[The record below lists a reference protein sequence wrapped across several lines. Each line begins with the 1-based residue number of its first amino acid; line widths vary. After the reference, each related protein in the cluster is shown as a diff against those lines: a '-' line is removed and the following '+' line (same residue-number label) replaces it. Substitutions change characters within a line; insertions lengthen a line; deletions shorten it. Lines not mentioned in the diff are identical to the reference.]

1 MARLIHTHLGEAHTP
16 GHRPA
21 SSTPSP
27 DAFASDKENRHQ
39 NINKRTTAAMPPPAH
54 GKRRRLADRPSNA
67 QSTQSTQFA
76 RSAQSAR
83 PAQSQASS
91 QRTSSD
97 TRYYDPDQ
105 DPEERRS
112 VRRGLRDLGRE
123 LNDTRGE
130 LMQPGNNGIL
140 NIVEQANQF
149 YAKVKQTADATLD
162 SRILVNTADLTHKKA
177 TQLALGDTSAGIDVD
192 EFVSKCISFMRRGP
206 NNTTASTSGTQGR
219 RGRLGQSQR
228 DPDASDEDDGDAMNW
243 DTLGRSA
250 CFPSNARPAVSGWL
264 LGPLSV
270 QKRTRQ
276 LTQRRAQE
284 QIDPERAVAPRE
296 MAQQDLGGQD
306 STNLTQICSEI
317 NKLLADT
324 QRVREK
330 RAETE
335 LSRQADLTPEKAQ
348 QIMDKHSMADDGG
361 IPLFRFC
368 INPKSFGQSIENL
381 FYVSFLVRDGTVGV
395 STDSRGLPTLHAAA
409 PFAPSEAQK
418 KGVQKH
424 QAVFSLD
431 YETWHEIIDV
441 FNIEESIIPHREEKE
456 QETGTSW
463 YA

>member
-1 MARLIHTHLGEAHTP
+1 MARLIHTQLDEANASGP
-16 GHRPA
+16 LQN

-27 DAFASDKENRHQ
+27 EAFNSDKENRYQ
-39 NINKRTTAAMPPPAH
+39 GTNKRTTAAMPPPRAQN
-54 GKRRRLADRPSNA
+54 KRPRLADRSSNA
-67 QSTQSTQFA
+67 QSAQSS

-83 PAQSQASS
+83 SARAQCARSQASS

-130 LMQPGNNGIL
+130 LMQPGNDGIL

-162 SRILVNTADLTHKKA
+162 SRILVNTADLTQKKA

-192 EFVSKCISFMRRGP
+192 EFVSKCVSFMRRGP
-206 NNTTASTSGTQGR
+206 NNATASTNGTQGR
-219 RGRLGQSQR
+219 RGRSGRSQR

-276 LTQRRAQE
+276 MTQRRVAE
-284 QIDPERAVAPRE
+284 RIDPTQAVAPRE
-296 MAQQDLGGQD
+296 MAQQDLGQQE
-306 STNLTQICSEI
+306 SSNLTQICSEI
-317 NKLLADT
+317 NKLLANS
-324 QRVREK
+324 QYERE
-330 RAETE
+330 RDATE
-335 LSRQADLTPEKAQ
+335 ELESQEDLTPEKAQ
-348 QIMDKHSMADDGG
+348 EIMDKHSVADNGG
-361 IPLFRFC
+361 SPCFA
-368 INPKSFGQSIENL
+368 S
-381 FYVSFLVRDGTVGV
+381 V
-395 STDSRGLPTLHAAA
+395 STRSLSGKVWKTCSIRKLPTLHAAA

-431 YETWHEIIDV
+431 HETWEELIDV
-441 FNIEESIIPHREEKE
+441 FNIKDSIIPHREEKQ

>member
-1 MARLIHTHLGEAHTP
+1 MARLIHTHLDETSTP
-16 GHRPA
+16 GPRQT
-21 SSTPSP
+21 SSPSSP
-27 DAFASDKENRHQ
+27 ESFTSDKENRRQ
-39 NINKRTTAAMPPPAH
+39 GINKRTTAAMPPPSAQN
-54 GKRRRLADRPSNA
+54 KRPRLADRPSNVQSA
-67 QSTQSTQFA
+67 QSSRSA
-76 RSAQSAR
+76 RSARS
-83 PAQSQASS
+83 AQSQASS
-91 QRTSSD
+91 QRSSND

-130 LMQPGNNGIL
+130 LMQPGNDGIL

-162 SRILVNTADLTHKKA
+162 SRILVNTADLTRKKA

-206 NNTTASTSGTQGR
+206 NNAVASANGTQGR
-219 RGRLGQSQR
+219 RGRPGRSQR

-276 LTQRRAQE
+276 MTQRRAAE
-284 QIDPERAVAPRE
+284 QIDRTQAVAPRE
-296 MAQQDLGGQD
+296 MAQQDLGQQE
-306 STNLTQICSEI
+306 SSNLTQICSEI
-317 NKLLADT
+317 NKLLANS
-324 QRVREK
+324 QRQREK
-330 RAETE
+330 DATE
-335 LSRQADLTPEKAQ
+335 ELEAQEGLTPEKAQ
-348 QIMDKHSMADDGG
+348 EIMDKHSVADDGG

-368 INPKSFGQSIENL
+368 INPKSFGQSVENL

-395 STDSRGLPTLHAAA
+395 AVDSRGLPTLHAAA

-431 YETWHEIIDV
+431 HETWHEIIDV
-441 FNIEESIIPHREEKE
+441 FNVKDSIIPHREEKE

>member
-1 MARLIHTHLGEAHTP
+1 MARLIHTHLDEANTP
-16 GHRPA
+16 GPRPA
-21 SSTPSP
+21 PSTLSR
-27 DAFASDKENRHQ
+27 DAFTSDKENRHQ
-39 NINKRTTAAMPPPAH
+39 GINKRSTAVMVPRSQS
-54 GKRRRLADRPSNA
+54 KRQRLADRPSNA
-67 QSTQSTQFA
+67 QPAQSAQSS

-83 PAQSQASS
+83 SAQSQASS

-130 LMQPGNNGIL
+130 LMQPGNDGIL

-192 EFVSKCISFMRRGP
+192 EFVSKCASFMRRGP
-206 NNTTASTSGTQGR
+206 NNATASTNGTQGR
-219 RGRLGQSQR
+219 RARPGRSQR
-228 DPDASDEDDGDAMNW
+228 DPEASDEDDGDAMNW

-250 CFPSNARPAVSGWL
+250 CFPNNARPAVSGWL

-276 LTQRRAQE
+276 VTQRRVGE
-284 QIDPERAVAPRE
+284 RIDPTQAVAPRE
-296 MAQQDLGGQD
+296 MAQQDLGQQD

-317 NKLLADT
+317 NKLLANN
-324 QRVREK
+324 QLKGQEA
-330 RAETE
+330 AERE
-335 LSRQADLTPEKAQ
+335 LSGQTNLTPEKAQ
-348 QIMDKHSMADDGG
+348 QIMDKHSVADDGG
-361 IPLFRFC
+361 IPF
-368 INPKSFGQSIENL
+368 
-381 FYVSFLVRDGTVGV
+381 VSFLYQPQIFRAKRGKLVLHSRD
-395 STDSRGLPTLHAAA
+395 LPTLHAAA

-431 YETWHEIIDV
+431 HDTWYEIIDV
-441 FNIEESIIPHREEKE
+441 FKIEDSIIPHREEKE

>member
-1 MARLIHTHLGEAHTP
+1 MARLIHTNLDEANTP
-16 GHRPA
+16 GPGPTSSISPD
-21 SSTPSP
+21 SST
-27 DAFASDKENRHQ
+27 SDKENRYQ
-39 NINKRTTAAMPPPAH
+39 GNNKRTTVAMPPHAQ
-54 GKRRRLADRPSNA
+54 GKRRRLTDHPSN
-67 QSTQSTQFA
+67 TQSA

-83 PAQSQASS
+83 SGQSQASS

-105 DPEERRS
+105 DPDERRI
-112 VRRGLRDLGRE
+112 VRRGLRELGRE

-130 LMQPGNNGIL
+130 LMQPGNDGIL

-192 EFVSKCISFMRRGP
+192 EFVSKCVSFMRRGP
-206 NNTTASTSGTQGR
+206 NNATASTQGR
-219 RGRLGQSQR
+219 RGRLGRSQR
-228 DPDASDEDDGDAMNW
+228 DPDSSDEDDDGDAMNW

-276 LTQRRAQE
+276 MTQRRAAE
-284 QIDPERAVAPRE
+284 VIDPSQAVAPRE
-296 MAQQDLGGQD
+296 MAQQDLGQQD

-317 NKLLADT
+317 NKLLAT
-324 QRVREK
+324 RQRLSQHAV
-330 RAETE
+330 ETE
-335 LSRQADLTPEKAQ
+335 LRNEVNLTTEKAQ
-348 QIMDKHSMADDGG
+348 KIMDKHSVADDGG

-368 INPKSFGQSIENL
+368 INPHSFGQSVENL

-395 STDSRGLPTLHAAA
+395 QTDSRDLPTLHASA

-431 YETWHEIIDV
+431 HDTWHEIIDV
-441 FNIEESIIPHREEKE
+441 FKIKDSIIPHRKEEE

-463 YA
+463 YV

>member
-1 MARLIHTHLGEAHTP
+1 MARLIPTHLDETITP
-16 GHRPA
+16 GPRPA
-21 SSTPSP
+21 SSILSP
-27 DAFASDKENRHQ
+27 DAFNSDKENLHQ
-39 NINKRTTAAMPPPAH
+39 GVTKRTTAVMPSSTQN
-54 GKRRRLADRPSNA
+54 KRRRLADRPSNA
-67 QSTQSTQFA
+67 QPAQSAQSS

-83 PAQSQASS
+83 SVRSQASS
-91 QRTSSD
+91 QRTGSD

-123 LNDTRGE
+123 LNGKLLCLDSRLEWQRSNIFHKDTRGE

-192 EFVSKCISFMRRGP
+192 EFVSKCVSFMRRGP
-206 NNTTASTSGTQGR
+206 NNATTLTNGTQGR
-219 RGRLGQSQR
+219 RGRPDRSQR

-264 LGPLSV
+264 LGPLSL

-276 LTQRRAQE
+276 LTQRRAAE
-284 QIDPERAVAPRE
+284 QIDPTQAVAPRE
-296 MAQQDLGGQD
+296 MAQQDLGLQD
-306 STNLTQICSEI
+306 STNLTEICSEI
-317 NKLLADT
+317 NKLLAYNQDDRQKAAENEL
-324 QRVREK
+324 QRE
-330 RAETE
+330 AN
-335 LSRQADLTPEKAQ
+335 LTPEKAQ
-348 QIMDKHSMADDGG
+348 HIMDKHNVADDGG

-368 INPKSFGQSIENL
+368 INPKSFGQSVENL

-395 STDSRGLPTLHAAA
+395 STDSRDLPTL
-409 PFAPSEAQK
+409 
-418 KGVQKH
+418 
-424 QAVFSLD
+424 
-431 YETWHEIIDV
+431 
-441 FNIEESIIPHREEKE
+441 REYSS
-456 QETGTSW
+456 T
-463 YA
+463 

>member
-1 MARLIHTHLGEAHTP
+1 MAHLIHTHLEEANTSGPRPTSSIISP
-16 GHRPA
+16 G
-21 SSTPSP
+21 T
-27 DAFASDKENRHQ
+27 FNSDKENRPQ
-39 NINKRTTAAMPPPAH
+39 GINKRTTATMPPRSQS
-54 GKRRRLADRPSNA
+54 KRRRLADRPSNA
-67 QSTQSTQFA
+67 QSAQSS

-83 PAQSQASS
+83 SAQSQASS
-91 QRTSSD
+91 QRTGSD

-130 LMQPGNNGIL
+130 LMQPGNDGIL

-192 EFVSKCISFMRRGP
+192 EFVSKCVSFMRRGP
-206 NNTTASTSGTQGR
+206 NNATASTNGTQGR
-219 RGRLGQSQR
+219 RGRPARSQR

-250 CFPSNARPAVSGWL
+250 CFPNNARPAVSGWL

-276 LTQRRAQE
+276 LTQRRAVE
-284 QIDPERAVAPRE
+284 RIDPTQAVAPRE
-296 MAQQDLGGQD
+296 MAQQDLGQQE
-306 STNLTQICSEI
+306 SSNLTQICSEI
-317 NKLLADT
+317 NKLLANNQDNR
-324 QRVREK
+324 QKAAERELG
-330 RAETE
+330 RETN
-335 LSRQADLTPEKAQ
+335 LTPEKAQ
-348 QIMDKHSMADDGG
+348 EIMDKHSVADDGG

-368 INPKSFGQSIENL
+368 INPKSFGQSVENL

-395 STDSRGLPTLHAAA
+395 SADSRELPTLHAAA

-431 YETWHEIIDV
+431 HDTWYEIIKV
-441 FNIEESIIPHREEKE
+441 FNIKDSIIPHREEKQ

>member
-1 MARLIHTHLGEAHTP
+1 MARLTHTHPDEANTP
-16 GHRPA
+16 GPRPA
-21 SSTPSP
+21 PSTVSP
-27 DAFASDKENRHQ
+27 DAFTSDKENRHPG
-39 NINKRTTAAMPPPAH
+39 INKRSTAVMAPRSQS
-54 GKRRRLADRPSNA
+54 KRQRLADRPSNA
-67 QSTQSTQFA
+67 QPAQSTQSS

-83 PAQSQASS
+83 SAQSQASS
-91 QRTSSD
+91 QRNSSD

-130 LMQPGNNGIL
+130 LMQPGNDGIL

-192 EFVSKCISFMRRGP
+192 EFVSKCVSFMRRGP
-206 NNTTASTSGTQGR
+206 NNATASANGTQGHR
-219 RGRLGQSQR
+219 ARLGRSQR

-250 CFPSNARPAVSGWL
+250 CFPNNARPAVSGWL

-276 LTQRRAQE
+276 LTQRRAAE
-284 QIDPERAVAPRE
+284 RIDPTQAVAPRE
-296 MAQQDLGGQD
+296 MAQQDLGQQD

-317 NKLLADT
+317 NKLLANN
-324 QRVREK
+324 QLK
-330 RAETE
+330 RQTAAEQE
-335 LSRQADLTPEKAQ
+335 LSRETNLTPEKAQ
-348 QIMDKHSMADDGG
+348 QIMDKHSVADDGG

-368 INPKSFGQSIENL
+368 INPRSFGQSVENL

-395 STDSRGLPTLHAAA
+395 STDSRDLPTLHAAA

-431 YETWHEIIDV
+431 HETWYEIIDV
-441 FNIEESIIPHREEKE
+441 FKIQNSIIPHREEKE

-463 YA
+463 YT

>member
-1 MARLIHTHLGEAHTP
+1 MARLIHTHLDEANTP
-16 GHRPA
+16 GPRPA
-21 SSTPSP
+21 PSTLSP
-27 DAFASDKENRHQ
+27 DAFTSDKENRPQ
-39 NINKRTTAAMPPPAH
+39 GINKRSTAVMAPPSQN
-54 GKRRRLADRPSNA
+54 KRQRLANRPSNA
-67 QSTQSTQFA
+67 QPAQSAQSS

-83 PAQSQASS
+83 SAQSQASS
-91 QRTSSD
+91 QRTGSD

-130 LMQPGNNGIL
+130 LMQPGNDGIL

-192 EFVSKCISFMRRGP
+192 EFVSKCVSFMRRGP
-206 NNTTASTSGTQGR
+206 NNATASSGTQGR
-219 RGRLGQSQR
+219 RARLGRSQR

-276 LTQRRAQE
+276 LTQRRAAE
-284 QIDPERAVAPRE
+284 RIDPTQAVAPRE
-296 MAQQDLGGQD
+296 MAQQDLGQQD

-317 NKLLADT
+317 NKLLANNQHDS
-324 QRVREK
+324 QK
-330 RAETE
+330 KAEAE
-335 LSRQADLTPEKAQ
+335 LRGEANLTPEKAQ
-348 QIMDKHSMADDGG
+348 QVMDKYSVADDGG

-368 INPKSFGQSIENL
+368 INPKSFGQSVENL

-395 STDSRGLPTLHAAA
+395 STDSRDLPTLHAAA

-431 YETWHEIIDV
+431 HDTWSEIIDV
-441 FNIEESIIPHREEKE
+441 FKIENSIIPHREEKE
-456 QETGTSW
+456 QETGLSW

>member
-1 MARLIHTHLGEAHTP
+1 MARLIRTHLDEANTP
-16 GHRPA
+16 GPRAAP
-21 SSTPSP
+21 STLSP
-27 DAFASDKENRHQ
+27 DAFSSDKENH
-39 NINKRTTAAMPPPAH
+39 INKRSTAVMAPPSQR
-54 GKRRRLADRPSNA
+54 KRQRLADRPLNA
-67 QSTQSTQFA
+67 QPVQSAQSS

-83 PAQSQASS
+83 TAQSQASS
-91 QRTSSD
+91 QRTGSD

-130 LMQPGNNGIL
+130 LMQPGNDGIL

-192 EFVSKCISFMRRGP
+192 EFVSKCVSFMRRGP
-206 NNTTASTSGTQGR
+206 NNATASANGTQGR
-219 RGRLGQSQR
+219 RARPGRSQR

-250 CFPSNARPAVSGWL
+250 CFPNNARPAVSGWL

-276 LTQRRAQE
+276 LTQRRAVE
-284 QIDPERAVAPRE
+284 RIDPTQAVAPRE
-296 MAQQDLGGQD
+296 MAQDELGQQD

-317 NKLLADT
+317 NKLLANN
-324 QRVREK
+324 QSK
-330 RAETE
+330 RQEAAERE
-335 LSRQADLTPEKAQ
+335 LSSQTNLTPEKAQ
-348 QIMDKHSMADDGG
+348 QIMDKYSVADDGG

-368 INPKSFGQSIENL
+368 INPKSFGQSVENL

-395 STDSRGLPTLHAAA
+395 STDSRDLPTLHAAA

-431 YETWHEIIDV
+431 HDTWHEIIDV
-441 FNIEESIIPHREEKE
+441 FKIKDSIIPHREEKE

>member
-1 MARLIHTHLGEAHTP
+1 MARLILTHLDEANTP
-16 GHRPA
+16 GPRPA
-21 SSTPSP
+21 PSTLSP
-27 DAFASDKENRHQ
+27 DAFTSDKENRPQ
-39 NINKRTTAAMPPPAH
+39 GINKRSTAVMAPPSQN
-54 GKRRRLADRPSNA
+54 KRRRLANRPSNA
-67 QSTQSTQFA
+67 QPAQSAQSS

-83 PAQSQASS
+83 SAQSQASS

-105 DPEERRS
+105 DPEERRN

-130 LMQPGNNGIL
+130 LMQPGNDGIL

-192 EFVSKCISFMRRGP
+192 EFVSKCVSFMRRGP
-206 NNTTASTSGTQGR
+206 NNATASNGTQGR
-219 RGRLGQSQR
+219 RARLGRSQR

-250 CFPSNARPAVSGWL
+250 CFPNNARPVVSGWL

-276 LTQRRAQE
+276 QTQRRAAE
-284 QIDPERAVAPRE
+284 RIDPTQAVAPRE
-296 MAQQDLGGQD
+296 MAQQDLGQQD

-317 NKLLADT
+317 NKLLANNQHDS
-324 QRVREK
+324 QK
-330 RAETE
+330 KAETE
-335 LSRQADLTPEKAQ
+335 LRGEANLTPEKAQ
-348 QIMDKHSMADDGG
+348 QVMDKYSVADDGG

-368 INPKSFGQSIENL
+368 INPKSFGQSVENL

-395 STDSRGLPTLHAAA
+395 STDSRDLPTLHAAA

-431 YETWHEIIDV
+431 HDTWSEIIDV
-441 FNIEESIIPHREEKE
+441 FKIENSIIPHREEKE
-456 QETGTSW
+456 QETGLSW